1 MLKKNIS
8 QFSRKEFLENLPN
21 RKCKNVQEI
30 GNTKGMYLVGIYVYT
45 KKKSDNVAFFK
56 HHNSKHE
63 AVVLKAR
70 IN

>member
-1 MLKKNIS
+1 MFKK
-8 QFSRKEFLENLPN
+8 LETL
-21 RKCKNVQEI
+21 
-30 GNTKGMYLVGIYVYT
+30 KGMYLVEIY